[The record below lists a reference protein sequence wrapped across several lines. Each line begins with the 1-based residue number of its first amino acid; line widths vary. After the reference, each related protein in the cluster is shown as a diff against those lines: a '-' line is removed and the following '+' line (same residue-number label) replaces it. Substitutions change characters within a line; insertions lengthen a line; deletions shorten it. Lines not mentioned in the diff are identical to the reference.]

1 MKSKQTVRKQI
12 ASKTS
17 DRTQISHCRKTR
29 MTCAVLQ
36 DELDD
41 IGGHGT
47 IPKAELNK
55 LSKRIAKLDR
65 TASTVLAALR

>member
-1 MKSKQTVRKQI
+1 MKSKQTVRKQL

-17 DRTQISHCRKTR
+17 DKTQISHCRKTR
-29 MTCAVLQ
+29 KTCKVLQ
-36 DELDD
+36 NELDA
-41 IGGHGT
+41 IGSHGK

-65 TASTVLAALR
+65 TASTVLASLK

>member
-1 MKSKQTVRKQI
+1 MKSKQTVRKPSAI
-12 ASKTS
+12 KIS
-17 DRTQISHCRKTR
+17 DKTQISRCSKTR
-29 MTCAVLQ
+29 KACAVLQ

-47 IPKAELNK
+47 IPKAEINK